1 MTRICVYE
9 DAVVENLEPVTL
21 TRPMTEVFVGT
32 SRILDKFLRLFK
44 PPAWGLWLRPEM
56 IGLAKCLYPAV
67 PINNPSWLGED
78 DVILVNARWLPP
90 QSLTLAP
97 DMRVATGE
105 DTPVIIRLARDQLAE
120 LDQHWPLQLNRL
132 ISNLPTQSVPG
143 TLVRFPWDLIAAN
156 EELIIEEAPNWFE
169 NCVPRS
175 PLNAV
180 VLNGDEHNLYI
191 DADTEL
197 EAPIV
202 FDTRQGPVIVDRG
215 VQIRAFSRIEG
226 PCYIGRQA
234 QILSARIGRG
244 TTIGPGCRIGGE
256 VEATVFQ
263 GWSNKYHD
271 GFVGHSWIGEW
282 VNIAAGVQ
290 ISDLRHDYKPVPM
303 EHRGR
308 RQDTGLLKLGALI
321 GDHTKLGL
329 GVLVNTGSK
338 FGIFCSVLPWAGY
351 APNVIPSFCQLVH
364 GELRPYHDLAELL
377 ATASRVML
385 RRGRELSA
393 ELSDLYRQVY
403 LRSAPERLS
412 RTAAGLKWALRAGA

>member
-1 MTRICVYE
+1 
-9 DAVVENLEPVTL
+9 
-21 TRPMTEVFVGT
+21 MTEVFAGT
-32 SRILDKFLRLFK
+32 SRILDKFLRLFN
-44 PPAWGLWLRPEM
+44 PTTWGLWLRPEM
-56 IGLAKCLYPAV
+56 VSLAKCLYPAV
-67 PINNPSWLGED
+67 PINDPSWLAED
-78 DVILVNARWLPP
+78 EVILVNARWLPP
-90 QSLTLAP
+90 QTLTLAP
-97 DMRVATGE
+97 DARVARCE
-105 DTPVIIRLARDQLAE
+105 DTPVIIRLARNQLSE
-120 LDQHWPLQLNRL
+120 LDQHWPLHLDRL
-132 ISNLPTQSVPG
+132 ISSLPTQSVPG
-143 TLVRFPWDLIAAN
+143 TVVRFPWDLIAAN
-156 EELIIEEAPNWFE
+156 EELIVAEAPNWFG
-169 NCVPRS
+169 NRMTRS

-180 VLNGDEHNLYI
+180 ILNGDEHNLYL

-197 EAPIV
+197 EGPIV
-202 FDTRQGPVIVDRG
+202 MDTRQGPVIVDQG
-215 VQIRAFSRIEG
+215 VQIRSFSRIEG

-234 QILSARIGRG
+234 QIFSARIGRG

-256 VEATVFQ
+256 VEATIFQ

-364 GELRPYHDLAELL
+364 GELRPCHDLAELL
-377 ATASRVML
+377 AIASRVML
-385 RRGRELSA
+385 RRGRELSP

-403 LRSAPERLS
+403 LRSALERLS
-412 RTAAGLKWALRAGA
+412 RTTAVSKWALRAGA